1 VAVFAYPLIAAVKR
15 NVNYI
20 IRNHRRKGSAAVDL
34 PSSLYDVRRRS
45 APLAGFVSPVSIIAD
60 RGGIGPGMRRRNDR
74 CRSAIDRQRY
84 RGRDNAAAIPPG
96 MFRYRAMPPRR
107 LLPPRARTCAASRHE
122 CNARW
127 WTPDGSPSPQRG
139 LAYFFADDRDL
150 TGCRY
155 YAGHCCRASGFVHR
169 LALTFR
175 RSGVSLSLSL
185 SLTRAHVRA
194 HAHTHTHIG
203 RSFRSA
209 DPILYLLYRGDQS
222 RRIPRACAA
231 RNERSPVLSVFPSV
245 CPEDRSPSIPPTRSP
260 LVPLLGSPSA
270 STSSSSFLLA
280 LLAAFLR
287 SLLGS
292 LAVRSRDCRPG
303 QIRPH
308 LDTHAPRGAPFA
320 PFLRDSF
327 NDRHDRSPLILLSAR
342 SGSSMNEDGS
352 AV

>member
-1 VAVFAYPLIAAVKR
+1 M
-15 NVNYI
+15 
-20 IRNHRRKGSAAVDL
+20 VD
-34 PSSLYDVRRRS
+34 
-45 APLAGFVSPVSIIAD
+45 
-60 RGGIGPGMRRRNDR
+60 
-74 CRSAIDRQRY
+74 
-84 RGRDNAAAIPPG
+84 
-96 MFRYRAMPPRR
+96 
-107 LLPPRARTCAASRHE
+107 
-122 CNARW
+122 ARW
-127 WTPDGSPSPQRG
+127 FTEPSKRPRVFFCRRPRFNWMSLLRRALLSG
-139 LAYFFADDRDL
+139 LRVRSSARPYFPPE
-150 TGCRY
+150 
-155 YAGHCCRASGFVHR
+155 
-169 LALTFR
+169 
-175 RSGVSLSLSL
+175 RSLSLSLSL